1 MKSRCNVSLL
11 GMIFLLGTAVVQAAF
26 YDCLRELSGLRS
38 DTDALAKVKAAHSE
52 KYKFSSECL
61 EILLKKNFFLTSE
74 YLLADYYPKTSI
86 DTEVILRNVANDIKR
101 SQEHLIFQVKKRE
114 TEGKFPVVK
123 PVLYWAQSTE
133 DVLVMIRLHE

>member
-1 MKSRCNVSLL
+1 MKSSCNVSILAL
-11 GMIFLLGTAVVQAAF
+11 IFLLGTVVVKAAF
-26 YDCLRELSGLRS
+26 YDCHGDLSGLRS
-38 DTDALAKVKAAHSE
+38 DRDALAKVRAAHSE

-101 SQEHLIFQVKKRE
+101 S
-114 TEGKFPVVK
+114 
-123 PVLYWAQSTE
+123 
-133 DVLVMIRLHE
+133 